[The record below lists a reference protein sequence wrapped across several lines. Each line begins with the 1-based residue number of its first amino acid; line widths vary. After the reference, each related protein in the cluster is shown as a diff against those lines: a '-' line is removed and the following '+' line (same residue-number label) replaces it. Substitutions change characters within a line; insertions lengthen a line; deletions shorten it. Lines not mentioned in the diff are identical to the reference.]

1 MEKSGKGVWLFLL
14 FLLLPSCSQPNQ
26 YREAPQAVD
35 GVLDLQ
41 GWDFEKYGQTGLS
54 GEWAFYWQELVSPD
68 QIHSEP
74 GFEYVSVP
82 NNWTSYV
89 VKGQSLPPEGYATY
103 HLEFQLPDPTQVYGL
118 LIEGE
123 GTAYNLWV
131 DGKLIAQNGSVATN
145 SQEMIP
151 QSKPQTVFFKP
162 GGSTIELVIQIS
174 NWQHRKAGFRNEILL
189 GSSSQIH
196 AVQRNGWARDALII
210 GIYLVMGLY
219 HLFIFSFRPANKG
232 PLYFGI
238 WCFLNLIRTGLLH
251 QKLFVYVFPNMSWE
265 FALHLEYLTFFFS
278 TSIYAIFIQVLYP
291 KDIHRWVIPIVFGIG
306 LVFSIYMFLVETLT
320 LIYVTTTYQ
329 IILLIELV
337 YFIYFLGRIL
347 YRNRDGAVYIA
358 IASLIGFGGVVLETF
373 YLQNIISLPASSD
386 ITFLGFIFV
395 QGILLS
401 SRLSKSFHR
410 VEVLSDELES
420 KNTSL
425 RESER
430 KYRSIFEESKE
441 MIFIAGLDEQIKDA
455 NPTSEELLGYTLDE
469 LKQMKMSDLI
479 VHYQDREK
487 IESNLRGREIV
498 KDYDLELRRKN
509 GKVIHGL
516 VTLTIRRD
524 ENGRP
529 TELHGN
535 VHDISARIQA
545 ETERLRA
552 MEFEQLSIT
561 DPLTNIYN
569 RRIFDEIII
578 KEWERAKR
586 SKSQLTIIIF
596 DIDDFKRINDTH
608 GHLIGDQVLTNLADL
623 CLSNMRSMDI
633 IARYGGEEFM
643 ILMPDTDPASAH
655 QSMERLRITIAE
667 KPLAT
672 SEDKEI
678 FVTISAGIAIWN
690 GQEQIEIPILLDH
703 ADQALYI
710 SKQTGRNK
718 VTIWR
723 EA

>member
-1 MEKSGKGVWLFLL
+1 
-14 FLLLPSCSQPNQ
+14 
-26 YREAPQAVD
+26 
-35 GVLDLQ
+35 
-41 GWDFEKYGQTGLS
+41 
-54 GEWAFYWQELVSPD
+54 
-68 QIHSEP
+68 
-74 GFEYVSVP
+74 
-82 NNWTSYV
+82 
-89 VKGQSLPPEGYATY
+89 
-103 HLEFQLPDPTQVYGL
+103 
-118 LIEGE
+118 
-123 GTAYNLWV
+123 
-131 DGKLIAQNGSVATN
+131 
-145 SQEMIP
+145 
-151 QSKPQTVFFKP
+151 
-162 GGSTIELVIQIS
+162 
-174 NWQHRKAGFRNEILL
+174 
-189 GSSSQIH
+189 
-196 AVQRNGWARDALII
+196 
-210 GIYLVMGLY
+210 
-219 HLFIFSFRPANKG
+219 
-232 PLYFGI
+232 
-238 WCFLNLIRTGLLH
+238 
-251 QKLFVYVFPNMSWE
+251 
-265 FALHLEYLTFFFS
+265 
-278 TSIYAIFIQVLYP
+278 
-291 KDIHRWVIPIVFGIG
+291 
-306 LVFSIYMFLVETLT
+306 MFLVDTLT
-320 LIYVTTTYQ
+320 LSYVTTTYQ

-487 IESNLRGREIV
+487 IKSNLRGQEIV

>member
-1 MEKSGKGVWLFLL
+1 
-14 FLLLPSCSQPNQ
+14 
-26 YREAPQAVD
+26 
-35 GVLDLQ
+35 
-41 GWDFEKYGQTGLS
+41 
-54 GEWAFYWQELVSPD
+54 
-68 QIHSEP
+68 
-74 GFEYVSVP
+74 
-82 NNWTSYV
+82 
-89 VKGQSLPPEGYATY
+89 
-103 HLEFQLPDPTQVYGL
+103 
-118 LIEGE
+118 
-123 GTAYNLWV
+123 
-131 DGKLIAQNGSVATN
+131 
-145 SQEMIP
+145 
-151 QSKPQTVFFKP
+151 
-162 GGSTIELVIQIS
+162 
-174 NWQHRKAGFRNEILL
+174 
-189 GSSSQIH
+189 
-196 AVQRNGWARDALII
+196 
-210 GIYLVMGLY
+210 
-219 HLFIFSFRPANKG
+219 
-232 PLYFGI
+232 
-238 WCFLNLIRTGLLH
+238 
-251 QKLFVYVFPNMSWE
+251 MSWE

-306 LVFSIYMFLVETLT
+306 LVFSIYMFLVDTLT
-320 LIYVTTTYQ
+320 LSYVTTTYQ

-561 DPLTNIYN
+561 DP
-569 RRIFDEIII
+569 
-578 KEWERAKR
+578 RAR
-586 SKSQLTIIIF
+586 
-596 DIDDFKRINDTH
+596 
-608 GHLIGDQVLTNLADL
+608 
-623 CLSNMRSMDI
+623 
-633 IARYGGEEFM
+633 AR
-643 ILMPDTDPASAH
+643 TATPAAS
-655 QSMERLRITIAE
+655 SG
-667 KPLAT
+667 PG
-672 SEDKEI
+672 SGS
-678 FVTISAGIAIWN
+678 SAGSRTRPGAI
-690 GQEQIEIPILLDH
+690 P
-703 ADQALYI
+703 
-710 SKQTGRNK
+710 
-718 VTIWR
+718 
-723 EA
+723 